1 MDVRQDV
8 LQPPD
13 QRCHCKQKMYKAGSH
28 QHKSEMTSH
37 AHEQY
42 HPVEMYTISK
52 AWGLGPNLE
61 AHPNEEVVPWMKRH
75 PLTQAEHGL

>member
-1 MDVRQDV
+1 MGIGLCPTRASRAW
-8 LQPPD
+8 QP
-13 QRCHCKQKMYKAGSH
+13 RYKAAGH
-28 QHKSEMTSH
+28 QHKSETTSH

-61 AHPNEEVVPWMKRH
+61 AHPNEGVV
-75 PLTQAEHGL
+75 